1 MSTDRQLIAM
11 HGWCGDSRSWDPWLP
26 LWRSRGWRCSCGE
39 RGYGALAAHQPGWAD
54 APGLKVVIAHSLGP
68 HLLPPAVLQA
78 ADALVLLTSFA
89 RFVPAGHK
97 GKRVQAALAA
107 MATQLRGENPG
118 AMLQAF
124 LEQVAAP
131 AAPELL
137 QASPAREPLD
147 SRGLERLHS
156 DLTLIA
162 QARGLPDGFPTEA
175 RVLLVQAG
183 NDQIVHPL
191 ARQELESSLP
201 SADVLT
207 LAGAGHGLIGTA
219 TVAMVNGWIDGLSA
233 R

>member
-1 MSTDRQLIAM
+1 
-11 HGWCGDSRSWDPWLP
+11 
-26 LWRSRGWRCSCGE
+26 
-39 RGYGALAAHQPGWAD
+39 
-54 APGLKVVIAHSLGP
+54 
-68 HLLPPAVLQA
+68 
-78 ADALVLLTSFA
+78 
-89 RFVPAGHK
+89 
-97 GKRVQAALAA
+97 
-107 MATQLRGENPG
+107 MATQLRGDNPG
-118 AMLQAF
+118 AMLQTF
-124 LEQVAAP
+124 LQQVAAP

-147 SRGLERLHS
+147 ARGLERLHG

-191 ARQELESSLP
+191 ARQALERTLP

-219 TVAMVNGWIDGLSA
+219 TVAMVNDWIEGLSA